1 MWSISLTVPV
11 VIKVTLERQ
20 KGTFAQEQKNML
32 VLTKTVP
39 FLIILELDS
48 FDTANKIR
56 LIPPEVF
63 YERYVLVSF
72 DVESLFTNLPLK
84 RTIDFNL
91 DRVYNKKM
99 IFTQLKKR
107 TLKKLIKDTCTKEIF
122 SANKKL
128 YQQIDGISMGS
139 SRGSL
144 LANIIMTELERTI
157 IKKFINDKILLF
169 YGHYV
174 DDTLVLFKKEHL
186 QLVNNTLN
194 SFDEKLTDLFDNY
207 DHLKGLFSFE
217 NDSFNEIQCDTTEVQ
232 NNTEIIDSTHNWEVL
247 LLK

>member
-84 RTIDFNL
+84 
-91 DRVYNKKM
+91 K
-99 IFTQLKKR
+99 
-107 TLKKLIKDTCTKEIF
+107 
-122 SANKKL
+122 
-128 YQQIDGISMGS
+128 
-139 SRGSL
+139 
-144 LANIIMTELERTI
+144 
-157 IKKFINDKILLF
+157 
-169 YGHYV
+169 
-174 DDTLVLFKKEHL
+174 
-186 QLVNNTLN
+186 
-194 SFDEKLTDLFDNY
+194 NY
-207 DHLKGLFSFE
+207 RF
-217 NDSFNEIQCDTTEVQ
+217 
-232 NNTEIIDSTHNWEVL
+232 
-247 LLK
+247 